1 MRPLASGTMLAQL
14 QQAGRRSYATA
25 RPSLIA
31 NRARWTPRPVSHQI
45 ALRQAIRQQSTE
57 APKPAP
63 KKRFRFLRWSWRLTY
78 LSAIAGAVYA
88 SYGIWEMRN
97 PSDQPPPDPSK
108 KTLVVLGAYPASP
121 FRH

>member
-1 MRPLASGTMLAQL
+1 MRPLASAGMLAQF
-14 QQAGRRSYATA
+14 QQAGRRSYATS

-45 ALRQAIRQQSTE
+45 ALRQSIRRQSTE
-57 APKPAP
+57 TPKPTITPAV
-63 KKRFRFLRWSWRLTY
+63 KKKGFRYFRWAWRLTY
-78 LSAIAGAVYA
+78 MSAIAGTAYA

-108 KTLVVLGAYPASP
+108 KTLVVLGA
-121 FRH
+121 